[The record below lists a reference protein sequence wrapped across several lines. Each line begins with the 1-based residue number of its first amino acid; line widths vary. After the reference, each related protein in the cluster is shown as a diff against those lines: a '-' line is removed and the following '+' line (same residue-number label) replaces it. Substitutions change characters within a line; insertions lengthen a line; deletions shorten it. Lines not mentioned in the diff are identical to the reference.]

1 MDSIKTMRNIRAFIA
16 LLALLVASGA
26 AQAQTGP
33 SVSLAPSDLQGSTY
47 FSGSAG
53 AVNTQ
58 TTTSIVVPANQH
70 AYINYLQVGI
80 CGDNTAN
87 IASLANG
94 AFTSTNLGGWT
105 QGLSF
110 YQATAVATTSDAVA
124 CQFAPGAARTHP
136 LVSAAGPV
144 TVTVVSPAAI
154 THAGFEV
161 NIEYYLAQ

>member
-1 MDSIKTMRNIRAFIA
+1 MK
-16 LLALLVASGA
+16 LLWLLLFLVWVSA

-33 SVSLAPSDLQGSTY
+33 IVSLGGSDSQASTLFAGS
-47 FSGSAG
+47 SP
-53 AVNTQ
+53 AVNTNASI
-58 TTTSIVVPANQH
+58 SIVVPANQH

-87 IASLANG
+87 IANAANV

-124 CQFAPGAARTHP
+124 CAFAPGAARTHP
-136 LVSAAGPV
+136 LISAAGPV
-144 TVTVVSPAAI
+144 TVTIVPPAAI
-154 THAGFEV
+154 VHAAFPINV
-161 NIEYYLAQ
+161 EYYLAQ